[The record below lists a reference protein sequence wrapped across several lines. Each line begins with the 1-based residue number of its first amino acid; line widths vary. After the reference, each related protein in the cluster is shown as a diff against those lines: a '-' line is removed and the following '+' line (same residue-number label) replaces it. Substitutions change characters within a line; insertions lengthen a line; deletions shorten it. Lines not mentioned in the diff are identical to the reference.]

1 MTERSMRADARRNRE
16 RIIEVAT
23 AAFTEHGPSAFLEDI
38 ARDAGVGIGT
48 LYRHFPTRDALFVA
62 VHRAEIIRIA
72 ERADE
77 LLAARPP
84 RAALEEWLREF
95 LNFMHAKKG
104 MAEVFRSV
112 MSSGDNPFLDLR
124 AQTTAAADRLL
135 RAAQVSGHGQSVDA
149 FDVLTVLHGIS
160 LASDDAEQTERLLQL
175 VADGLVGSPLGSSA
189 DRAKR
194 GPGNTASRDR

>member
-1 MTERSMRADARRNRE
+1 MAERSMRADARRNRE

-23 AAFTEHGPSAFLEDI
+23 VAFAERGPGAFLEDI

-62 VHRAEIIRIA
+62 VHRAEIIQVA
-72 ERADE
+72 ERANE
-77 LLAARPP
+77 LLADRPP
-84 RAALEEWLREF
+84 RAALEAWLREF
-95 LNFMHAKKG
+95 LDFMHAKKG

-112 MSSGDNPFLDLR
+112 MSSGENPFLDLR

-135 RAAQVSGHGQSVDA
+135 RAARPAGHGQSVDA

-160 LASDDAEQTERLLQL
+160 LATDDTEQTTRLLQL
-175 VADGLVGSPLGSSA
+175 VVDGLVGLPLDRPSVKRTRGSGA
-189 DRAKR
+189 
-194 GPGNTASRDR
+194 NASRDR